1 MLVSVFHHKAM
12 RMSKVP
18 VKKKHKLL
26 FLELLPHGGEQT
38 NSVNSVGKTRSDKDG
53 KQSVMKK
60 ARWALHCNT
69 DWEPILT
76 ASLLCVAD
84 LTDALVAE
92 QEQKSVQPDSKIWR
106 DREWRRLK
114 QQFIV
119 RRYSAFI
126 YECNSLVST
135 ILGL

>member
-1 MLVSVFHHKAM
+1 M
-12 RMSKVP
+12 RISKVF
-18 VKKKHKLL
+18 

-38 NSVNSVGKTRSDKDG
+38 ARSSELGKTRSDKDG

-76 ASLLCVAD
+76 ASILCVVD

-92 QEQKSVQPDSKIWR
+92 QEQKSLQPDSKIWR
-106 DREWRRLK
+106 ERE
-114 QQFIV
+114 
-119 RRYSAFI
+119 S
-126 YECNSLVST
+126 
-135 ILGL
+135 GGD